1 MSRVITQD
9 NLFRPVRSKAETK
22 AEITDQTARSIV
34 GAEAERRDAKTARLR
49 KARLASEATAVV
61 VEKPAKTCSKSKA
74 QRRPPSSK

>member
-49 KARLASEATAVV
+49 KARLDSEAKAAAAET
-61 VEKPAKTCSKSKA
+61 PAKPRSKTA
-74 QRRPPSSK
+74 APRRPRSAK

>member
-49 KARLASEATAVV
+49 KARLASEAQAVPD
-61 VEKPAKTCSKSKA
+61 EKPAKPRAKKAAPRRSK
-74 QRRPPSSK
+74 